1 VRTGSSPFE
10 RLDPDAGTWLSL
22 ATDDGL
28 LNKAGT
34 DNLLAILGKV
44 DIEITTE
51 GNFFRRRGF

>member
-1 VRTGSSPFE
+1 M
-10 RLDPDAGTWLSL
+10 
-22 ATDDGL
+22 DDGL

-34 DNLLAILGKV
+34 DKLLTILGKV